1 MNAKT
6 PNLFSRQD
14 FFDKV
19 FRKSGFYNSLNGA
32 RSVISN
38 LDTFCGAVYQKN
50 TDDLL
55 TEIRETIQENP
66 NDVTPMIFLDKFSS
80 YLQDKKK
87 STSSIKGYINFSKK
101 YLRQCGGIRISGED
115 MQDYVTISIDQEGD
129 EDLEH
134 YFMMR

>member
-1 MNAKT
+1 MQKPLIFSLDKT
-6 PNLFSRQD
+6 

-19 FRKSGFYNSLNGA
+19 FRKSGSYNSLNGA
-32 RSVISN
+32 RGVISN
-38 LDTFCGAVYQKN
+38 LDTFCGTVYQKN

-87 STSSIKGYINFSKK
+87 V
-101 YLRQCGGIRISGED
+101 Q
-115 MQDYVTISIDQEGD
+115 
-129 EDLEH
+129 
-134 YFMMR
+134 